1 MGGRSTSEWP
11 GVIAC
16 CLVWVSKPISPATLG
31 DRPQESVRK
40 AVVPFESRMRG
51 SPLLEPLPLPIEPV
65 ASYVEHAVVT
75 GAKVFLRRTGGKFD
89 QLFLGKV
96 LA

>member
-1 MGGRSTSEWP
+1 MGRSTSEWP

-16 CLVWVSKPISPATLG
+16 CLVWVSKPMGPATC
-31 DRPQESVRK
+31 DRSPESVRK
-40 AVVPFESRMRG
+40 EVVPFESWMRG
-51 SPLLEPLPLPIEPV
+51 SPLLEPQPLPIEPV

-96 LA
+96 PA

>member
-1 MGGRSTSEWP
+1 MGRSTSEWP
-11 GVIAC
+11 GVIGC
-16 CLVWVSKPISPATLG
+16 CLVWVSKPIGPATLG
-31 DRPQESVRK
+31 DRPQEAVRK

-51 SPLLEPLPLPIEPV
+51 SPLLEPQPLPIEPV

-96 LA
+96 PA

>member
-1 MGGRSTSEWP
+1 MVG
-11 GVIAC
+11 C
-16 CLVWVSKPISPATLG
+16 CLVWVSKPIGPATLG
-31 DRPQESVRK
+31 DGPQESVRK
-40 AVVPFESRMRG
+40 EVVPFESWMRG
-51 SPLLEPLPLPIEPV
+51 SPLLEPQPLPIEPV

-96 LA
+96 PA